1 MTPRILANI
10 FDEKKNNPFS
20 RPDLKGEAR
29 FSFRSPD
36 VPTDHRFCFRLAARK
51 GNHFHDMTGIVG
63 APASVPAG
71 STYPVKLEVNYDYDL
86 FDEKLAHDFK
96 VKPVET
102 EFIKLEEKMR
112 NVAKELAAMVQNE
125 ALMRSVNESTF
136 TRVWRFSLLSI
147 LILIGLSIYQF
158 FYLKRFFRTKKL
170 I

>member
-1 MTPRILANI
+1 VLFDCLCRRWPKCI
-10 FDEKKNNPFS
+10 FDEKRNTPFS
-20 RPDLKGEAR
+20 RPDLQGEAR

-51 GNHFHDMTGIVG
+51 G

-112 NVAKELAAMVQNE
+112 RVANELAVMVQNE
-125 ALMRSVNESTF
+125 AAMRSVNESTF
-136 TRVWRFSLLSI
+136 TRVWRFSVLSI
-147 LILIGLSIYQF
+147 LALIGLSVYEF
-158 FYLKRFFRTKKL
+158 FYLKRFFRAKKL